1 MRDEKAWHDGENGR
15 RAAYEPPTM
24 KTVSEMNLLQSLA
37 PVWGY
42 NGDLPFE
49 FN

>member
-1 MRDEKAWHDGENGR
+1 MRVNKPGGSSRQEPQAVD
-15 RAAYEPPTM
+15 EPPTM

-42 NGDLPFE
+42 NNAVPFE
-49 FN
+49 FD